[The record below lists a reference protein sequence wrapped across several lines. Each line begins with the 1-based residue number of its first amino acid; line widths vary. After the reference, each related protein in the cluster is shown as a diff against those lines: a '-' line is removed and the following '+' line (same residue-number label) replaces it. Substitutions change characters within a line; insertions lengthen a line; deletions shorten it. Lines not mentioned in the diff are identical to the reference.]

1 MHDQVERLEG
11 DLFDYAHGHR
21 YGLYKMAH
29 MLIGL
34 KRQRRRI
41 KISDRI
47 INQGLLKAEFMRPGP
62 AQDIEYIQ
70 VDEFR
75 KLSDGVLHNS
85 WDKKTQMTEE
95 QIRAVVDKADRS
107 LEIVPLMRSLAE
119 ENVR

>member
-1 MHDQVERLEG
+1 MDDSMERLEG
-11 DLFDYAHGHR
+11 DLVDYAHRHR

-41 KISDRI
+41 KISDLI
-47 INQGLLKAEFMRPGP
+47 INQGLLKAEFMMPGN
-62 AQDIEYIQ
+62 AQDIAYIQ

-85 WDKKTQMTEE
+85 WETKT
-95 QIRAVVDKADRS
+95 
-107 LEIVPLMRSLAE
+107 
-119 ENVR
+119 